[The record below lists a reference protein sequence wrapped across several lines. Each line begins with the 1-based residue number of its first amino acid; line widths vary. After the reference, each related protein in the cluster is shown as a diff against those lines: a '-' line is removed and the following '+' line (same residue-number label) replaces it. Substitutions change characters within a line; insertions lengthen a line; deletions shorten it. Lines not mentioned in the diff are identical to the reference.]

1 MGKTDFCGRCG
12 GAALILIAAAMLAAA
27 GGGAAHAAEPQGW
40 YIGAGLGMSD
50 VDLSESLWRDAS
62 VTEGSLDT
70 GDVGYQVWGG
80 YRLHPYFA
88 IEGGAIDLGETV
100 FSGRSN
106 GVGTIWNTGV
116 ITGRTR
122 VRGMTIQAAAFWPAR
137 GRLQAYA
144 KGGMLFW
151 STAAI
156 YDSTINDINRFNDN
170 GGTPTGALGVQWR
183 AWRGWWL
190 RGEYQ
195 YVNVTFSGRQTVN
208 ASLATLGVMHYLP

>member
-1 MGKTDFCGRCG
+1 MDHCVRRG
-12 GAALILIAAAMLAAA
+12 GAALVCIAATMLAA
-27 GGGAAHAAEPQGW
+27 GAVAHAAEPEGW
-40 YIGAGLGMSD
+40 YVGAGFGMSE
-50 VDLSESLWRDAS
+50 VDLSESLWSDAS
-62 VTEGSLDT
+62 VTEASLDT
-70 GDVGYQVWGG
+70 GDFGYQVWAG

-88 IEGGAIDLGETV
+88 IEGGAIDLGETI
-100 FSGRSN
+100 FRARSSGTGS
-106 GVGTIWNTGV
+106 IWNPGP

-122 VRGMTIQAAAFWPAR
+122 VRGMTIQAAAFWPAQ
-137 GRLQAYA
+137 GRLQGYA

-151 STAAI
+151 STAAH

-195 YVNVTFSGRQTVN
+195 YMNITFAGRQTVN
-208 ASLATLGVMHYLP
+208 ASLAMLGVMHYLP